1 MASEVEKTRGRR
13 NKEDMGREV
22 AFLVPLCRLVTCLAH
37 LATNTDIGKQ
47 RRAEYGVKVT
57 ERVVGNIK
65 SRLEAGARCLVW
77 W

>member
-37 LATNTDIGKQ
+37 LATNTDTGK
-47 RRAEYGVKVT
+47 
-57 ERVVGNIK
+57 
-65 SRLEAGARCLVW
+65 
-77 W
+77 